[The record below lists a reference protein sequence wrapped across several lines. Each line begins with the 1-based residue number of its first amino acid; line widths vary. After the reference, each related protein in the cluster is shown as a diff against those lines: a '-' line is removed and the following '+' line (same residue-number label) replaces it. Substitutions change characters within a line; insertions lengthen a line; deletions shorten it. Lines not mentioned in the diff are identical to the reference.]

1 MSNNIFSKDEEIS
14 SSPPFV
20 GFKILEFMKAK
31 NKTKISIFDIAY
43 HFKEEEWFSIRSIY
57 FSMIFLFS
65 LDVIQFQQAYIILVN
80 KC

>member
-1 MSNNIFSKDEEIS
+1 MSRNIFSKDEEIS
-14 SSPPFV
+14 SSPPIV
-20 GFKILEFMKAK
+20 GFKILEFMKKK

-43 HFKEEEWFSIRSIY
+43 HFKEEKWFSLRSIY

-65 LDVIQFQQAYIILVN
+65 LNIIEFQQSYIILVA